1 MVNFMCEYF
10 KIKNKH
16 YISKIYEYISGA
28 VKTAITKVTTTTLEY
43 IIQNYNIESYL

>member
-1 MVNFMCEYF
+1 MVNFMCKYF

-16 YISKIYEYISGA
+16 YISKIEYVSGA

-43 IIQNYNIESYL
+43 IIHNYNLESYL